1 MYKSQFWCGFNQP
14 LMIRGDGSVVVGE
27 LSMNLALNIDIYKT
41 IDGVTELWRR
51 LYILH
56 SK

>member
-1 MYKSQFWCGFNQP
+1 
-14 LMIRGDGSVVVGE
+14 MIRGDGSVVVGE

-41 IDGVTELWRR
+41 IDGVAELWRR